1 MVRPLTRFVLSNIH
15 PHDSLILIADFDR
28 IRWAS
33 VHSLA
38 EIYVATC
45 ASCQIRGGDLG
56 HPVGVL
62 LSVEPELDWSS
73 DQQLRVVPGQYDSV
87 VEQTGRRLGRNFIR
101 KSDACLQ
108 HATQLHHLQ
117 R

>member
-1 MVRPLTRFVLSNIH
+1 MHNRNLARRSSKGDEAQFDPEAKRLSKSDMARIAADGIVH
-15 PHDSLILIADFDR
+15 GHALDTLCAFEYSPHDSLILIADFDR

-62 LSVEPELDWSS
+62 LSVEPELGCSS
-73 DQQLRVVPGQYDSV
+73 D
-87 VEQTGRRLGRNFIR
+87 
-101 KSDACLQ
+101 
-108 HATQLHHLQ
+108 
-117 R
+117 